1 MIAFLLMLRFPIMFR
16 FAPQVAALALSLALC
31 QPAGAAEAAL
41 RQNPFCASVPRLEW
55 LSTMEVQSHLEGR
68 GYRLVRLRMAD
79 DKCYGALVRDG
90 DGALR
95 DLVMHPVT
103 AEIIR
108 DSKR

>member
-1 MIAFLLMLRFPIMFR
+1 MFR
-16 FAPQVAALALSLALC
+16 FPSQAAAAAFSLALC
-31 QPAGAAEAAL
+31 QQAGAAEAAP

-68 GYRLVRLRMAD
+68 GYQLVRLRMAD
-79 DKCYGALVRDG
+79 DKCYGALVRDSN
-90 DGALR
+90 GALR

-108 DSKR
+108 DRKH

>member
-1 MIAFLLMLRFPIMFR
+1 MLRLALPM
-16 FAPQVAALALSLALC
+16 AAAALSLALC
-31 QPAGAAEAAL
+31 QPAGAAEPAS

-55 LSTMEVQSHLEGR
+55 LSVMEVQSHLEGR

-79 DKCYGALVRDG
+79 DKCYGALVRAG
-90 DGALR
+90 DGTLR

-108 DSKR
+108 DRKR

>member
-1 MIAFLLMLRFPIMFR
+1 MTRFPIMLR
-16 FAPQVAALALSLALC
+16 FVPPAAAASLSLVLC
-31 QPAGAAEAAL
+31 QSAGAAEAAS

-55 LSTMEVQSHLEGR
+55 LSTVEVQSHLEGR

-95 DLVMHPVT
+95 DLVLHPVT

-108 DSKR
+108 DRKR

>member
-1 MIAFLLMLRFPIMFR
+1 MLRFPIMSR
-16 FAPQVAALALSLALC
+16 FPSQAAAAALSLALC
-31 QPAGAAEAAL
+31 QPAGAAEAAP

-55 LSTMEVQSHLEGR
+55 LSAMEIQSHLEGR
-68 GYRLVRLRMAD
+68 GYRLIRLRMAD

-95 DLVMHPVT
+95 DLVLHPVT

-108 DSKR
+108 DRKQ